1 MAIHSE
7 LKGKVC
13 LVTGA
18 ARKLGAAICRVMAQS
33 GVHLAV
39 NYAHSRREAETLC
52 CELASAGAAA
62 LALQADVTDPAQV
75 DRLVSQVWEAMGP
88 IDILVNN
95 VGTYADKPFLDLEPS
110 TFAKVMDSNVGSTYL
125 VTRAAGRRMK
135 QRGSGVVIN
144 VGAADAMH
152 HSHSVYGLAKLGVSY
167 LTRAL
172 ALELAPQVR
181 VNAVAPDL
189 MSDNEDLDPASDFAR
204 SSVAATPMKRLVA
217 RAEIAEIVALL
228 CTESFGFVTGQ
239 VLGIDGG
246 RSISRIAFGPSGWQT

>member
-7 LKGKVC
+7 LSGKIC

-18 ARKLGAAICRVMAQS
+18 ARKLGAAICRIMARN

-39 NYAHSRREAETLC
+39 NYTHSRSEAEALC
-52 CELASAGAAA
+52 SELAASGVRA
-62 LALQADVTDPAQV
+62 LAIQADVTDPEQV
-75 DRLVSQVWEAMGP
+75 DRLVNQAWEALGP

-95 VGTYADKPFLDLEPS
+95 VGTYADTPFLQLEPS

-125 VTRAAGRRMK
+125 VSRAAGRRMK
-135 QRGSGVVIN
+135 QRGMGVVIN

-189 MSDNEDLDPASDFAR
+189 ISDNEDLDPASGFSRA
-204 SSVAATPMKRLVA
+204 SVAATPMNRLVR
-217 RAEIAEIVALL
+217 RAEIARIVALL
-228 CTESFGFVTGQ
+228 CTESFDFVTGQ

-246 RSISRIAFGPSGWQT
+246 RSISRIACGPSG

>member
-7 LKGKVC
+7 LRGKVC

-18 ARKLGAAICRVMAQS
+18 ARKLGAAICRTMAQN
-33 GVHLAV
+33 GVHLTV
-39 NYAHSRREAETLC
+39 NYTRSRSEAETLC
-52 CELASAGAAA
+52 SELAASGVRA
-62 LALQADVTDPAQV
+62 LAIQADVTDPEQV
-75 DRLVSQVWEAMGP
+75 DRLVNQAWEALGP

-95 VGTYADKPFLDLEPS
+95 VGTYADTPFLDLEPS

-125 VTRAAGRRMK
+125 VSRAAGRRMK
-135 QRGSGVVIN
+135 QRGKGVVIN
-144 VGAADAMH
+144 IGAADAMH

-189 MSDNEDLDPASDFAR
+189 MSDNEDLDPASDFSRA
-204 SSVAATPMKRLVA
+204 SVAATPMTRLA
-217 RAEIAEIVALL
+217 SRIEIAQLIALL
-228 CTESFGFVTGQ
+228 CTESFDFVTGQ

-246 RSISRIAFGPSGWQT
+246 RSISRIAFSPSG

>member
-1 MAIHSE
+1 MATYSE

-18 ARKLGAAICRVMAQS
+18 ARKLGAVICRTMARS
-33 GVHLAV
+33 GVRLAV

-52 CELASAGAAA
+52 SELASAGASA
-62 LALQADVTDPAQV
+62 LALQADVTDPEQV
-75 DRLVSQVWEAMGP
+75 DRLVNQVWEAMGP

-110 TFAKVMDSNVGSTYL
+110 TFAKVMDSNIGSTYL
-125 VTRAAGRRMK
+125 VTRATGKRMK

-144 VGAADAMH
+144 IGAADAMH
-152 HSHSVYGLAKLGVSY
+152 HSHSVYGLAKLGVAY

-172 ALELAPQVR
+172 ALELAPEVR

-204 SSVAATPMKRLVA
+204 GSVAATPMKRLVT
-217 RAEIAEIVALL
+217 RAEIAGIVAQL

-246 RSISRIAFGPSGWQT
+246 RSISRIAFGQGGSL